1 MHTAS
6 LDSISS
12 CNEQKDYVNMG
23 TNAVTKCLRVA
34 ENLEKILAIELLT
47 AAQAYEFR
55 GPAKSSPIIEKLF
68 EDYRKAVTFN
78 EFDRYMHEDIS
89 NSIGFIKTLNL
100 DL

>member
-1 MHTAS
+1 
-6 LDSISS
+6 
-12 CNEQKDYVNMG
+12 MG

-68 EDYRKAVTFN
+68 EDYRKAERKLGQV
-78 EFDRYMHEDIS
+78 
-89 NSIGFIKTLNL
+89 KNL
-100 DL
+100 GELFKARADKWKFALATGLIPP